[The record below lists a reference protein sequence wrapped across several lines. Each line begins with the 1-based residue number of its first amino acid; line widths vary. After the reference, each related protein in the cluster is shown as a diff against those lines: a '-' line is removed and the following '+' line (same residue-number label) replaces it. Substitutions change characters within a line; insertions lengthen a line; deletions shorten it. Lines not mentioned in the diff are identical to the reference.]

1 MADVYLTKITSG
13 GNLTYD
19 ESHEMMRLVGSGGY
33 SPVEV
38 SSILTA
44 LRVKGE
50 TVNEIAGCAAA
61 FRELAVGVP
70 HKVKREVFDCCG
82 TGGDGAGTF
91 NISTAA
97 AFVTATLG
105 ISTAKHGNRA
115 VSSKSGSADVLEA
128 LGVRIDLSP
137 DGAARC
143 LEETD
148 FCFLFAPN
156 YHPAMKHV
164 APVRKELGIPTVF
177 NMLGPLL
184 NPAGC
189 THQII
194 GTPDKAKAKTISRVA
209 SRLGLNNVTVL
220 TTSLGIDE
228 LIFGS
233 DCHLFRTNHSGID
246 EKTLRLDDPD
256 RMDIEDLAGGDA
268 AENARILRSIFG
280 GEKSIRSSVVALNAA
295 LGLAEMGRFDNLDA
309 ARSACGQTIES
320 GVVLTK
326 LEQVIELSNKLD

>member
-1 MADVYLTKITSG
+1 
-13 GNLTYD
+13 
-19 ESHEMMRLVGSGGY
+19 
-33 SPVEV
+33 
-38 SSILTA
+38 
-44 LRVKGE
+44 
-50 TVNEIAGCAAA
+50 
-61 FRELAVGVP
+61 
-70 HKVKREVFDCCG
+70 
-82 TGGDGAGTF
+82 
-91 NISTAA
+91 
-97 AFVTATLG
+97 
-105 ISTAKHGNRA
+105 
-115 VSSKSGSADVLEA
+115 
-128 LGVRIDLSP
+128 
-137 DGAARC
+137 
-143 LEETD
+143 
-148 FCFLFAPN
+148 
-156 YHPAMKHV
+156 
-164 APVRKELGIPTVF
+164 
-177 NMLGPLL
+177 
-184 NPAGC
+184 
-189 THQII
+189 
-194 GTPDKAKAKTISRVA
+194 
-209 SRLGLNNVTVL
+209 LNNVTVL